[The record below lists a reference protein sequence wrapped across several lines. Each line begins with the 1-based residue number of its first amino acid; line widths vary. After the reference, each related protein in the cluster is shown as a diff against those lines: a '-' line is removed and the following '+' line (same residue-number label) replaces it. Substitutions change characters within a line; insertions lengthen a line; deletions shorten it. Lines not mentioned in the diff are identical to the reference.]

1 MCGDGIWHPGS
12 NYVTPCEHAPS
23 LEHPFKEEQLHQRQ
37 SPAKVQSPWEQQN
50 RMVVYQNK
58 TKKKKRFSVRDGKQ
72 IHFTWFVGGVR
83 FFLSLQHFRPTLG
96 RDTDSTKIVRKD
108 KDFFFLPNHFEA
120 LHVRKSQTIN
130 IRGVKISSVSL
141 YDTW

>member
-58 TKKKKRFSVRDGKQ
+58 TKKKKV
-72 IHFTWFVGGVR
+72 
-83 FFLSLQHFRPTLG
+83 LG
-96 RDTDSTKIVRKD
+96 
-108 KDFFFLPNHFEA
+108 P
-120 LHVRKSQTIN
+120 
-130 IRGVKISSVSL
+130 
-141 YDTW
+141 

>member
-58 TKKKKRFSVRDGKQ
+58 TKKKGSQSVMENKS
-72 IHFTWFVGGVR
+72 I
-83 FFLSLQHFRPTLG
+83 SLGL
-96 RDTDSTKIVRKD
+96 
-108 KDFFFLPNHFEA
+108 LEE
-120 LHVRKSQTIN
+120 
-130 IRGVKISSVSL
+130 
-141 YDTW
+141 